1 MSRNASV
8 ISPPLFEEYNKKHL
22 QSTPANQDTEGTG
35 KNRPDTAEFGLAGV
49 KCINLDRCSY

>member
-8 ISPPLFEEYNKKHL
+8 ISPPLFEEYTKKQQ

-35 KNRPDTAEFGLAGV
+35 KNRPDAAESGLAGV
-49 KCINLDRCSY
+49 KFN